1 MSNGTP
7 CPEANSMPSRN
18 WACGSPEFA
27 SLVSSA
33 MLWAESEGEPA
44 TAAADIRIKL
54 RLQNV
59 REAKRRLGIEQNPL
73 ERPAAETRLSHA
85 CLAHQRFPC
94 EDPANGNR
102 LLLWMCEILH
112 RNLQNRT
119 GKFQEIDPS
128 QTQSRKKSK
137 SRILTLPREGRASI
151 HIRIR
156 PSL

>member
-94 EDPANGNR
+94 EDPANGIGCCCGCAKYYIAICRIGQENFRR
-102 LLLWMCEILH
+102 LI
-112 RNLQNRT
+112 RV
-119 GKFQEIDPS
+119 K
-128 QTQSRKKSK
+128 
-137 SRILTLPREGRASI
+137 PRAG
-151 HIRIR
+151 
-156 PSL
+156 